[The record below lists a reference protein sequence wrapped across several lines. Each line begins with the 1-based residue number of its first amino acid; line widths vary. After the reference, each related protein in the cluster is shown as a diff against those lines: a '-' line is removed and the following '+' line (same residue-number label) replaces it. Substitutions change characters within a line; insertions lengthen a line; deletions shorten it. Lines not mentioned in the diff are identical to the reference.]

1 MFYRFIPIVSVSATL
16 YTGRHSLLT
25 GIYRLLLRWNL
36 IHMFKLRSLF
46 TPILLLL
53 VLLSPALSFA
63 DDTAAAAQ
71 QEDAAPKVNPSVELP
86 KMQKILDK
94 IKGQVSGDTNENQ
107 LNQLNE
113 MALELSGNADTL
125 GQALIPQRQQLDA
138 QLAVL
143 GPAPKADSGVKET
156 PEVTRKRSSLESQK
170 SKLDDQIKQA
180 EGIKNGALVLSSQ
193 IVNLRRDQLKSQLA
207 LNSGSILGP
216 KFWSPLVSRQ
226 DLDGEKISDFIAELQ
241 DTAALSWEPGWRFG
255 TIGWLIAA
263 MLVMTL
269 GRRYSEEFLA
279 WVSIHKMP
287 EGRLRRSFLAA
298 AIALTTLAAVVLTF
312 NFIALAF
319 TRRDEVS
326 TDVQDFVERLVQ
338 LSVYCGLIAG
348 LGRAFLS
355 TRRPSW
361 RLPSISNEVA
371 QALKPFPPITAA
383 LVFVFQTAESFNY
396 SVGTSLNTTI
406 FANGLTALLIGST
419 GLAISMRTNRVRRRM
434 VQEGNAPEARPTI
447 VGLVQLALT
456 MTALAILISLII
468 GYVTLA
474 RFLSYEV
481 IWCGILFG
489 SFYFLSHL
497 VNDGCESLFSTNN
510 ATGKRLQ
517 GSLNIDERHLQQA
530 ATLLAAVGKTVL
542 IGFVALALL
551 NGTFASSTPIELIQ
565 KVIEF
570 WGGKGL
576 ESLNIVPAHM
586 VNAILCLVV
595 GIYVLRSVRRWLDK
609 DFLPKTTMDVGMR
622 VSLVTLFSNIGYV
635 LIILLTLSI
644 MGLQWNKLAWIVSA
658 LSVGIG
664 FGLQEIVKNFISGL
678 ILLTERPVKVGDLV
692 SISGIEGDIRRI
704 NVRATEIQLSDK
716 STVIVPNSQLIS
728 QNVRNATMGNAQ
740 GVVTI
745 LLTFPLDIDP
755 VRVREILLEV
765 YQENERILETPEP
778 SVSFKD
784 LTPAGIVL
792 SVTGNVASQR
802 QISGAKSDLL
812 FDILTRLRKEGIVL
826 STPQTMIIERR
837 ALPATVQDEGEQ
849 LP

>member
-1 MFYRFIPIVSVSATL
+1 
-16 YTGRHSLLT
+16 
-25 GIYRLLLRWNL
+25 
-36 IHMFKLRSLF
+36 MFKFRSLF
-46 TPILLLL
+46 TPFLLLL
-53 VLLSPALSFA
+53 VLFTPALSYA
-63 DDTAAAAQ
+63 DDNAAPAQ
-71 QEDAAPKVNPSVELP
+71 QEEDAAPKVNPAVELP

-113 MALELSGNADTL
+113 MALELSGNAETL

-156 PEVTRKRSSLESQK
+156 PEVTRKRAALENQK
-170 SKLDDQIKQA
+170 GKLDDQIKQA
-180 EGIKNGALVLSSQ
+180 DGIKNGALVLSSQ

-216 KFWSPLVSRQ
+216 RFWSPLFSRQ
-226 DLDGEKISDFIAELQ
+226 DLDGEKIGDFISELQ
-241 DTAALSWEPGWRFG
+241 DTAALSWEPGWRVG
-255 TIGWLIAA
+255 TVGWLLAA
-263 MLVMTL
+263 LLVMTL

-279 WVSIHKMP
+279 WVSIHKLP

-312 NFIALAF
+312 NFLSLAF
-319 TRRDEVS
+319 VRRDEVS
-326 TDVQDFVERLVQ
+326 SDVQDFISRLVQ

-361 RLPSISNEVA
+361 RLPSISSEVA
-371 QALKPFPPITAA
+371 LALKPFPPITAA
-383 LVFVFQTAESFNY
+383 LVFIFQTAESFNY
-396 SVGTSLNTTI
+396 TVGTSLNTTI

-434 VQEGNAPEARPTI
+434 AQAGNPPEARPTI

-456 MTALAILISLII
+456 VTAVAILVSLIV

-497 VNDGCESLFSTNN
+497 INDGCESLFSTNN

-517 GSLNIDERHLQQA
+517 SSLNIDERYLQQA
-530 ATLLAAVGKTVL
+530 ATLLSAVGKTLLVA
-542 IGFVALALL
+542 FVALALL

-609 DFLPKTTMDVGMR
+609 EFLPKTTMDIGMR

-704 NVRATEIQLSDK
+704 NVRATEIQLGDK

-745 LLTFPLDIDP
+745 QLTFPLDIDP
-755 VRVREILLEV
+755 VQVRELLLDV
-765 YQENERILETPEP
+765 YRENERILETPEP

-837 ALPATVQDEGEQ
+837 ALPATQNEGEA

>member
-1 MFYRFIPIVSVSATL
+1 M
-16 YTGRHSLLT
+16 LLT
-25 GIYRLLLRWNL
+25 AA
-36 IHMFKLRSLF
+36 LF
-46 TPILLLL
+46 
-53 VLLSPALSFA
+53 PAWSMA
-63 DDTAAAAQ
+63 DDDVADAAQ
-71 QEDAAPKVNPSVELP
+71 QTDAAPKVNAAVELP
-86 KMQKILDK
+86 KMQKVLDK
-94 IKGQVSGDTNENQ
+94 IKGQVSGQTNENQ
-107 LNQLNE
+107 LTQLNE
-113 MALELSGNADTL
+113 LALELSGNADTL
-125 GQALIPQRQQLDA
+125 AQALQPQRQQLDA

-180 EGIKNGALVLSSQ
+180 DGIKNSALMLSSQ
-193 IVNLRRDQLKSQLA
+193 ITNLRRDLMKTQLA

-216 KFWSPLVSRQ
+216 RFWAPLFVKQ
-226 DLDGEKISDFIAELQ
+226 DLDNEKIDGFLQDLQ
-241 DTAALSWEPGWRFG
+241 DTAALSWEPGYRFG
-255 TIGWLIAA
+255 TIAWLLAA
-263 MLVMTL
+263 ILVMTL

-279 WVSIHKMP
+279 WISIHKMP

-312 NFIALAF
+312 NFTALAF
-319 TRRDEVS
+319 ARRDEVS
-326 TDVQDFVERLVQ
+326 GDVQDFVVSLVK
-338 LSVYCGLIAG
+338 LSVFCGLIAG

-361 RLPSISNEVA
+361 RLPAISNDVA
-371 QALKPFPPITAA
+371 MALKPFPPITAA
-383 LVFVFQTAESFNY
+383 LVFIFQTVENFNY
-396 SVGTSLNTTI
+396 TVGTSLNTTI

-419 GLAISMRTNRVRRRM
+419 ALAISMRTNRVRRRM
-434 VQEGNAPEARPTI
+434 VQEGNAPEVRSTL
-447 VGLVQLALT
+447 VGLIQMALT
-456 MTALAILISLII
+456 LTAVAILLSLII

-481 IWCGILFG
+481 VWCGILFG

-497 VNDGCESLFSTNN
+497 VNDGCESLFSVNSL
-510 ATGKRLQ
+510 TGRRLQ
-517 GSLNIDERHLQQA
+517 TSLNIDERHLQQA
-530 ATLLAAVGKTVL
+530 ATLLAALGKTLL

-551 NGTFASSTPIELIQ
+551 NGTFASSTPIELLQ
-565 KVIEF
+565 KAIEF

-586 VNAILCLVV
+586 VNAIICLVV
-595 GIYVLRSVRRWLDK
+595 GIYVLRSVRRWLDS
-609 DFLPKTTMDVGMR
+609 DFLPKTTMDAGMR
-622 VSLVTLFSNIGYV
+622 VSLITLFSNIGYV
-635 LIILLTLSI
+635 LVILLTLSI

-692 SISGIEGDIRRI
+692 TISGIEGDIRRI
-704 NVRATEIQLSDK
+704 NVRATEIQLGDK
-716 STVIVPNSQLIS
+716 STVIVPNSQFIS

-745 LLTFPLDIDP
+745 TLTFPLNIDP
-755 VRVREILLEV
+755 VRVRELLLEV
-765 YQENERILETPEP
+765 YNENERILEAPEP

-784 LTPAGIVL
+784 LTAQGIVL

-802 QISGAKSDLL
+802 QIAGAKSDLL

-837 ALPATVQDEGEQ
+837 QQMAEQ
-849 LP
+849 AADPQP

>member
-1 MFYRFIPIVSVSATL
+1 
-16 YTGRHSLLT
+16 
-25 GIYRLLLRWNL
+25 
-36 IHMFKLRSLF
+36 MFKFRSLF
-46 TPILLLL
+46 TPFLLLL
-53 VLLSPALSFA
+53 VLFTPALSYA
-63 DDTAAAAQ
+63 DDNAAPAQ
-71 QEDAAPKVNPSVELP
+71 QEEDAAPKVNPAVELP

-113 MALELSGNADTL
+113 MALELSGNAETL

-156 PEVTRKRSSLESQK
+156 PEVTRKRAALENQK
-170 SKLDDQIKQA
+170 GKLDDQIKQA
-180 EGIKNGALVLSSQ
+180 DGIKNGALVLSSQ

-216 KFWSPLVSRQ
+216 RFWSPLFSRQ
-226 DLDGEKISDFIAELQ
+226 DLDGEKIGDFISELQ
-241 DTAALSWEPGWRFG
+241 DTAALSWEPGWRVG
-255 TIGWLIAA
+255 TVGWLLAA
-263 MLVMTL
+263 LLVMTL

-279 WVSIHKMP
+279 WVSIHKLP

-312 NFIALAF
+312 NFLSLAF
-319 TRRDEVS
+319 VRRDEVS
-326 TDVQDFVERLVQ
+326 SDVQDFISRLVQ

-361 RLPSISNEVA
+361 RLPSISSEVA
-371 QALKPFPPITAA
+371 LALKPFPPITAA
-383 LVFVFQTAESFNY
+383 LVFIFQTAESFNY
-396 SVGTSLNTTI
+396 TVGTSLNTTI

-419 GLAISMRTNRVRRRM
+419 GLAISMRTNRMRRRM
-434 VQEGNAPEARPTI
+434 AQAGNPPEARPTI

-456 MTALAILISLII
+456 VTAVAILVSLIV

-497 VNDGCESLFSTNN
+497 INDGCESLFSTNN

-517 GSLNIDERHLQQA
+517 TSLNIDERYLQQA
-530 ATLLAAVGKTVL
+530 ATLLSAVGKTLLVA
-542 IGFVALALL
+542 FVALALL

-609 DFLPKTTMDVGMR
+609 EFLPKTTMDIGMR

-704 NVRATEIQLSDK
+704 NVRATEIQLGDK

-745 LLTFPLDIDP
+745 QLTFPLDIDP
-755 VRVREILLEV
+755 VQVRELLLDV
-765 YQENERILETPEP
+765 YRENERILETPEP

-837 ALPATVQDEGEQ
+837 ALPATQNEGEA

>member
-1 MFYRFIPIVSVSATL
+1 
-16 YTGRHSLLT
+16 
-25 GIYRLLLRWNL
+25 
-36 IHMFKLRSLF
+36 MFKLRFLL
-46 TPILLLL
+46 TPLLLL
-53 VLLSPALSFA
+53 MVCLAPALSVA
-63 DDTAAAAQ
+63 DDNPATAQ
-71 QEDAAPKVNPSVELP
+71 QEEDAAPKANPTVELP

-113 MALELSGNADTL
+113 MALELSGNAETL
-125 GQALIPQRQQLDA
+125 GQALVPQMQQLDA

-143 GPAPKADSGVKET
+143 GPAPKPDSGVKET
-156 PEVTRKRSSLESQK
+156 AEVTRKRASLGSQK
-170 SKLDDQIKQA
+170 DKLADQIKQA
-180 EGIKNGALVLSSQ
+180 EGIKNGALMLSSQ

-207 LNSGSILGP
+207 LNSGSIFGP
-216 KFWSPLVSRQ
+216 RFWAPLISRQ
-226 DLDGEKISDFIAELQ
+226 DLDGEKISEFISELQ
-241 DTAALSWEPGWRFG
+241 DTAALSWESGWRVG
-255 TIGWLIAA
+255 TVGWLVAA

-269 GRRYSEEFLA
+269 GRRYGEEFLA
-279 WVSIHKMP
+279 WVSIHKLP

-312 NFIALAF
+312 NFVALAF
-319 TRRDEVS
+319 ARRDAIAD
-326 TDVQDFVERLVQ
+326 DVQDFIDRLVR

-361 RLPSISNEVA
+361 RLPSLSNEVA
-371 QALKPFPPITAA
+371 LALKPFPPITAA
-383 LVFVFQTAESFNY
+383 LVFIFQTVEAFNY

-406 FANGLTALLIGST
+406 FANGLTALLIGLT
-419 GLAISMRTNRVRRRM
+419 GLAISLRTNRVRRRM
-434 VQEGNAPEARPTI
+434 AHEGNAPEARPTI
-447 VGLVQLALT
+447 VGLIQLGLT
-456 MTALAILISLII
+456 LTALAILVSLII

-474 RFLSYEV
+474 RFLAYEV
-481 IWCGILFG
+481 ITCGIVFG

-497 VNDGCESLFSTNN
+497 LNDGCDSLFSVSNR
-510 ATGKRLQ
+510 TGKWLQ
-517 GSLNIDERHLQQA
+517 TSLNIDERHLQQT
-530 ATLLAAVGKTVL
+530 ATLLAALGKTVL
-542 IGFVALALL
+542 VAFVALALL

-586 VNAILCLVV
+586 VNAILCLIV
-595 GIYVLRSVRRWLDK
+595 GIYLLRAVRRWLDQ

-622 VSLVTLFSNIGYV
+622 VSLITLFSNIGYV
-635 LIILLTLSI
+635 LVILLTLSI

-704 NVRATEIQLSDK
+704 NVRATEIQLGDK
-716 STVIVPNSQLIS
+716 STVIVPNSQFIS

-745 LLTFPLDIDP
+745 QLTFPLDIDP

-765 YQENERILETPEP
+765 YQENERILDTPEP

-812 FDILTRLRKEGIVL
+812 FDMLTRLRKEGIVL

-837 ALPATVQDEGEQ
+837 ALQQAAASDELTQ
-849 LP
+849 

>member
-1 MFYRFIPIVSVSATL
+1 
-16 YTGRHSLLT
+16 
-25 GIYRLLLRWNL
+25 
-36 IHMFKLRSLF
+36 MFKFRSLF
-46 TPILLLL
+46 TPFLLLL
-53 VLLSPALSFA
+53 VLFTPALSYA
-63 DDTAAAAQ
+63 DDNAAPAQ
-71 QEDAAPKVNPSVELP
+71 QEEDAAPKVNPAVELP

-113 MALELSGNADTL
+113 MALELSGNAETL

-156 PEVTRKRSSLESQK
+156 PEVTRKRAALENQK
-170 SKLDDQIKQA
+170 GKVDDQIKQA
-180 EGIKNGALVLSSQ
+180 DGIKNGALVLSSQ

-216 KFWSPLVSRQ
+216 RFWSPLFSRQ
-226 DLDGEKISDFIAELQ
+226 DLDGEKIGDFISELQ
-241 DTAALSWEPGWRFG
+241 DTAALSWEPGWRVG
-255 TIGWLIAA
+255 TVGWLLAA
-263 MLVMTL
+263 LLVMTL

-279 WVSIHKMP
+279 WVSIHKLP

-312 NFIALAF
+312 NFLSLAF
-319 TRRDEVS
+319 VRRDEVS
-326 TDVQDFVERLVQ
+326 SDVQDFISRLVQ

-361 RLPSISNEVA
+361 RLPSISSEVA
-371 QALKPFPPITAA
+371 LALKPFPPITAA
-383 LVFVFQTAESFNY
+383 LVFIFQTAESFNY
-396 SVGTSLNTTI
+396 TVGTSLNTTI

-434 VQEGNAPEARPTI
+434 AQAGNPPEARPTI

-456 MTALAILISLII
+456 VTAVAILVSLIV

-497 VNDGCESLFSTNN
+497 INDGCESLFSTNN

-517 GSLNIDERHLQQA
+517 TSLNIDERYLQQA
-530 ATLLAAVGKTVL
+530 ATLLSAVGKTLLVA
-542 IGFVALALL
+542 FVALALL

-609 DFLPKTTMDVGMR
+609 EFLPKTTMDIGMR

-704 NVRATEIQLSDK
+704 NVRATEIQLGDK

-745 LLTFPLDIDP
+745 QLTFPLDIDP
-755 VRVREILLEV
+755 VQVRELLLDV
-765 YQENERILETPEP
+765 YRENERILETPEP

-837 ALPATVQDEGEQ
+837 ALPATAQEQ
-849 LP
+849 SDPIP

>member
-1 MFYRFIPIVSVSATL
+1 
-16 YTGRHSLLT
+16 
-25 GIYRLLLRWNL
+25 
-36 IHMFKLRSLF
+36 MFKLRSLL
-46 TPILLLL
+46 TPFLLLM
-53 VLLSPALSFA
+53 VLIAPALSYA
-63 DDTAAAAQ
+63 DDAPPNDQ
-71 QEDAAPKVNPSVELP
+71 MEEAAPKVNAAVELP

-94 IKGQVSGDTNENQ
+94 IKGQVSGDTNESQ

-113 MALELSGNADTL
+113 LALELSGNAETL
-125 GQALIPQRQQLDA
+125 GQALVPQRQQLDA

-143 GPAPKADSGVKET
+143 GPKPTADSGVKET
-156 PEVTRKRSSLESQK
+156 PEVTRKRAALESQK
-170 SKLDDQIKQA
+170 GKLDDQIKQA
-180 EGIKNGALVLSSQ
+180 DGIKSGALVLSSQ

-207 LNSGSILGP
+207 LNSGSIFGAR
-216 KFWSPLVSRQ
+216 FWAPVVSRQ
-226 DLDGEKISDFIAELQ
+226 DLDGEKISDFIDELQ
-241 DTAALSWEPGWRFG
+241 DTAALSWESGWRVG
-255 TIGWLIAA
+255 TIAWLLAA

-287 EGRLRRSFLAA
+287 EGRLRRSFLAT
-298 AIALTTLAAVVLTF
+298 AIAVTTLVAVVLTF

-326 TDVQDFVERLVQ
+326 SDVQDFVDRLVQ

-361 RLPSISNEVA
+361 RLPAISNEVA
-371 QALKPFPPITAA
+371 LALKPFPPFTAA
-383 LVFVFQTAESFNY
+383 LVFVFQTAEAFNY

-406 FANGLTALLIGST
+406 FANGLTALLIGAT

-434 VQEGNAPEARPTI
+434 VQEGQQPEARSTL
-447 VGLVQLALT
+447 VGLVQMALT
-456 MTALAILISLII
+456 LTSLAILIALIV

-481 IWCGILFG
+481 IWCGIMFG

-497 VNDGCESLFSTNN
+497 VSDGCESLFSTSN

-517 GSLNIDERHLQQA
+517 TSLNIDERHLQQA
-530 ATLLAAVGKTVL
+530 ATLLAAIGKTLLVAIL
-542 IGFVALALL
+542 ALALL

-576 ESLNIVPAHM
+576 ESLNIVPAHL

-595 GIYVLRSVRRWLDK
+595 GIYVLRTVRRWLDH

-692 SISGIEGDIRRI
+692 TISGIEGDIRRI
-704 NVRATEIQLSDK
+704 NVRATEIQLGDK
-716 STVIVPNSQLIS
+716 STVIVPNSQFIS

-765 YQENERILETPEP
+765 YAENERILETPEP

-784 LTPAGIVL
+784 LTSAGIVL

-837 ALPATVQDEGEQ
+837 AVPAATQDQGEALP
-849 LP
+849 

>member
-1 MFYRFIPIVSVSATL
+1 
-16 YTGRHSLLT
+16 
-25 GIYRLLLRWNL
+25 
-36 IHMFKLRSLF
+36 MFKFRSLF
-46 TPILLLL
+46 TPFLLLL
-53 VLLSPALSFA
+53 VLFTPALSYA
-63 DDTAAAAQ
+63 DDNAAPAQ
-71 QEDAAPKVNPSVELP
+71 QEEDAAPKVNPAVELP

-113 MALELSGNADTL
+113 MALELSGNAETL

-156 PEVTRKRSSLESQK
+156 PEVTRKRAALENQK
-170 SKLDDQIKQA
+170 GKLDDQIKQA
-180 EGIKNGALVLSSQ
+180 DGIKNGALVLSSQ

-216 KFWSPLVSRQ
+216 RFWSPLFSRQ
-226 DLDGEKISDFIAELQ
+226 DLDGEKIGDFISELQ
-241 DTAALSWEPGWRFG
+241 DTAALSWEPGWRVG
-255 TIGWLIAA
+255 TVGWLLAA
-263 MLVMTL
+263 LLVMTL

-279 WVSIHKMP
+279 WVSIHKLP

-312 NFIALAF
+312 NFLSLAF
-319 TRRDEVS
+319 VRRDEVS
-326 TDVQDFVERLVQ
+326 SDVQDFISRLVQ

-361 RLPSISNEVA
+361 RLPSISSEVA
-371 QALKPFPPITAA
+371 LALKPFPPITAA
-383 LVFVFQTAESFNY
+383 LVFIFQTAESFNY
-396 SVGTSLNTTI
+396 TVGTSLNTTI

-434 VQEGNAPEARPTI
+434 AQAGNPPEARPTV

-456 MTALAILISLII
+456 VTAVAILVSLIV

-497 VNDGCESLFSTNN
+497 INDGCESLFSTNN

-517 GSLNIDERHLQQA
+517 TSLNIDERYLQQA
-530 ATLLAAVGKTVL
+530 ATLLSAVGKTLLVA
-542 IGFVALALL
+542 FVALALL

-609 DFLPKTTMDVGMR
+609 EFLPKTTMDIGMR

-704 NVRATEIQLSDK
+704 NVRATEIQLGDK

-745 LLTFPLDIDP
+745 QLTFPLDIDP
-755 VRVREILLEV
+755 VQVRELLLDV
-765 YQENERILETPEP
+765 YRENERILETPEP

-837 ALPATVQDEGEQ
+837 ALPATAQEQ
-849 LP
+849 SDPIP

>member
-1 MFYRFIPIVSVSATL
+1 
-16 YTGRHSLLT
+16 
-25 GIYRLLLRWNL
+25 
-36 IHMFKLRSLF
+36 MFKLKSF
-46 TPILLLL
+46 FALLMLAL
-53 VLLSPALSFA
+53 VAFAPALSLAA
-63 DDTAAAAQ
+63 DDAVSAAQ
-71 QEDAAPKVNPSVELP
+71 EQDEQPKVNAAVELP

-94 IKGQVSGDTNENQ
+94 IKGQVSGETSESK

-113 MALELSGNADTL
+113 MALELSGSADTL
-125 GQALIPQRQQLDA
+125 GQALLPDRQQLDA

-143 GPAPKADSGVKET
+143 GPAPKPDSGMKET
-156 PEVTRKRSSLESQK
+156 AEVVRKRSALESQK
-170 SKLDDQIKQA
+170 AKMDAQIKQA
-180 EGIKNGALVLSSQ
+180 EGIKNGALMLSSQ

-207 LNSGSILGP
+207 LNSGSIFGP
-216 KFWSPLVSRQ
+216 RFWAPVFNSQ
-226 DLDGEKISDFIAELQ
+226 DLDGEKINDFLSELQ
-241 DTAALSWEPGWRFG
+241 DTAAMSWESGWRFG
-255 TIGWLIAA
+255 TIAWLVAA

-298 AIALTTLAAVVLTF
+298 TIALTTLAAVVLTF
-312 NFIALAF
+312 NFIALAL

-326 TDVQDFVERLVQ
+326 TDVQDFVDRLVQ
-338 LSVYCGLIAG
+338 LSVFCGLIAG

-361 RLPSISNEVA
+361 RLPALSNEVA
-371 QALKPFPPITAA
+371 LALKPFPPITAV
-383 LVFVFQTAESFNY
+383 LVFIFQTVEAFNY

-419 GLAISMRTNRVRRRM
+419 ALAISVRTNRVRRRM
-434 VQEGNAPEARPTI
+434 ALAGTPPEARSTV
-447 VGLVQLALT
+447 VGLIQMALT
-456 MTALAILISLII
+456 LTAVAILLSLII

-474 RFLSYEV
+474 RYLSYEV
-481 IWCGILFG
+481 IWWGILFG

-510 ATGKRLQ
+510 SSGKRIQ
-517 GSLNIDERHLQQA
+517 SSLNIDERHLQQA
-530 ATLLAAVGKTVL
+530 ATVLAAIGKTFL
-542 IGFVALALL
+542 ILFVALALL
-551 NGTFASSTPIELIQ
+551 NGTFASSTPIELLQ
-565 KVIEF
+565 KAIEF

-586 VNAILCLVV
+586 VNAIICLIV
-595 GIYVLRSVRRWLDK
+595 GIYVLRSVRRWLDN

-755 VRVREILLEV
+755 VQVREILLEV
-765 YQENERILETPEP
+765 YNENERILETPEP

-784 LTPAGIVL
+784 LTPQGIVL
-792 SVTGNVASQR
+792 SVTGNVAGQR

-812 FDILTRLRKEGIVL
+812 FDILTRLRKEGIML
-826 STPQTMIIERR
+826 SAPQTMIIERR
-837 ALPATVQDEGEQ
+837 HQAAVAAAEEQ
-849 LP
+849 MP

>member
-1 MFYRFIPIVSVSATL
+1 M
-16 YTGRHSLLT
+16 
-25 GIYRLLLRWNL
+25 RWNL
-36 IHMFKLRSLF
+36 THMFKFRSLF
-46 TPILLLL
+46 TPFLLLL
-53 VLLSPALSFA
+53 VLLTPALSYA
-63 DDTAAAAQ
+63 DDNAAAAQ
-71 QEDAAPKVNPSVELP
+71 QEDDAAPKVNPAVELP

-113 MALELSGNADTL
+113 MALELSGNAETL

-156 PEVTRKRSSLESQK
+156 PEVTRKRAALENQK
-170 SKLDDQIKQA
+170 GKLDDQIKQA
-180 EGIKNGALVLSSQ
+180 DGIKNGALVLSSQ

-216 KFWSPLVSRQ
+216 RFWSPLFSRQ
-226 DLDGEKISDFIAELQ
+226 DLDGEKIGDFISELQ
-241 DTAALSWEPGWRFG
+241 DTAALSWEPGWRVG
-255 TIGWLIAA
+255 TVGWLLAA
-263 MLVMTL
+263 LLVMTL

-279 WVSIHKMP
+279 WVSIHKLP

-312 NFIALAF
+312 NFLSLAF
-319 TRRDEVS
+319 VRRDEVS
-326 TDVQDFVERLVQ
+326 SDVQDFISRLVQ

-361 RLPSISNEVA
+361 RLPSISSEVA
-371 QALKPFPPITAA
+371 LALKPFPPITAA
-383 LVFVFQTAESFNY
+383 LVFIFQTAESFNY
-396 SVGTSLNTTI
+396 TVGTSLNTTI

-434 VQEGNAPEARPTI
+434 AQAGNPPEARPTI

-456 MTALAILISLII
+456 VTAVAILVSLIV

-497 VNDGCESLFSTNN
+497 INDGCESLFSTNN

-517 GSLNIDERHLQQA
+517 TSLNIDERYLQQA
-530 ATLLAAVGKTVL
+530 ATLLSAVGKTLLVA
-542 IGFVALALL
+542 FVALALL

-609 DFLPKTTMDVGMR
+609 EFLPKTTMDIGMR

-704 NVRATEIQLSDK
+704 NVRATEIQLGDK

-745 LLTFPLDIDP
+745 QLTFPLDIDP
-755 VRVREILLEV
+755 VQVRELLLDV
-765 YQENERILETPEP
+765 YRENERILETPEP

-837 ALPATVQDEGEQ
+837 ALPATQNEGEA

>member
-1 MFYRFIPIVSVSATL
+1 
-16 YTGRHSLLT
+16 
-25 GIYRLLLRWNL
+25 
-36 IHMFKLRSLF
+36 MFKLRSFFALLMLLAVALF
-46 TPILLLL
+46 
-53 VLLSPALSFA
+53 PACSMA
-63 DDTAAAAQ
+63 DDDAADAAQ
-71 QEDAAPKVNPSVELP
+71 QTDAAPKVNAAVELP
-86 KMQKILDK
+86 KMQKVLDK
-94 IKGQVSGDTNENQ
+94 IKGQVSGQTNENQ
-107 LNQLNE
+107 LTQLNE

-125 GQALIPQRQQLDA
+125 AQALQPQRQQLDA

-170 SKLDDQIKQA
+170 TKLDEQIKQA
-180 EGIKNGALVLSSQ
+180 EGIKNSALMLSSQ
-193 IVNLRRDQLKSQLA
+193 ITNLRRDLMKTQLA
-207 LNSGSILGP
+207 LNSGSIFGP
-216 KFWSPLVSRQ
+216 RFWAPLFVKQ
-226 DLDGEKISDFIAELQ
+226 DLDNEKIDDFLQELK
-241 DTAALSWEPGWRFG
+241 DTAALSWEPGYRFG
-255 TIGWLIAA
+255 TVAWLLAA
-263 MLVMTL
+263 VLIMTL

-279 WVSIHKMP
+279 WISIHKMP

-312 NFIALAF
+312 NFTALAF
-319 TRRDEVS
+319 ARRDEVS
-326 TDVQDFVERLVQ
+326 SDVQDFVLSLVK
-338 LSVYCGLIAG
+338 LSVFCGLIAG
-348 LGRAFLS
+348 LGRALLS

-361 RLPSISNEVA
+361 RLPTISNEVA
-371 QALKPFPPITAA
+371 LALKPFPPITAA
-383 LVFVFQTAESFNY
+383 LVFIFQTVENFNY
-396 SVGTSLNTTI
+396 TVGTSLNTTI

-419 GLAISMRTNRVRRRM
+419 ALAISMRSNRVRRRLA
-434 VQEGNAPEARPTI
+434 QAGNAPEVRSTL
-447 VGLVQLALT
+447 VGLIQLGLT
-456 MTALAILISLII
+456 ITAMAILLSLIV

-474 RFLSYEV
+474 RFLSYELV
-481 IWCGILFG
+481 WCGILFG

-497 VNDGCESLFSTNN
+497 VNDGCESLFSVHN

-517 GSLNIDERHLQQA
+517 ALLNIDERHLQQA
-530 ATLLAAVGKTVL
+530 ATLLAALGKTLL

-551 NGTFASSTPIELIQ
+551 NGTFASSTPIELLQ
-565 KVIEF
+565 KAIEF

-586 VNAILCLVV
+586 VNAIICLVV
-595 GIYVLRSVRRWLDK
+595 GIYVLRNVRRWLDT
-609 DFLPKTTMDVGMR
+609 DFLPKTTMDAGMR
-622 VSLVTLFSNIGYV
+622 VSLITLFSNIGYV
-635 LIILLTLSI
+635 LVILLTLSI

-692 SISGIEGDIRRI
+692 TISGIEGDIRRI
-704 NVRATEIQLSDK
+704 NVRATEIQLGDK
-716 STVIVPNSQLIS
+716 STVIVPNSQFIS

-745 LLTFPLDIDP
+745 LLTFPLNIDP
-755 VRVREILLEV
+755 VRVRELLLEV
-765 YQENERILETPEP
+765 YNDNERILETPEP

-784 LTPAGIVL
+784 LTPQGIVL

-837 ALPATVQDEGEQ
+837 AQPADAEP
-849 LP
+849 LS

>member
-1 MFYRFIPIVSVSATL
+1 M
-16 YTGRHSLLT
+16 
-25 GIYRLLLRWNL
+25 RWNL
-36 IHMFKLRSLF
+36 THMFKFRSLF
-46 TPILLLL
+46 TPFLLLL
-53 VLLSPALSFA
+53 VLFTPALSYA
-63 DDTAAAAQ
+63 DDNAAPAQ
-71 QEDAAPKVNPSVELP
+71 QEEDAAPKVNPAVELP

-113 MALELSGNADTL
+113 MALELSGNAETL

-156 PEVTRKRSSLESQK
+156 PEVTRKRAALENQK
-170 SKLDDQIKQA
+170 GKLDDQIKQA
-180 EGIKNGALVLSSQ
+180 DGIKNGALVLSSQ

-216 KFWSPLVSRQ
+216 RFWSPLFSRQ
-226 DLDGEKISDFIAELQ
+226 DLDGEKIGDFISELQ
-241 DTAALSWEPGWRFG
+241 DTAALSWEPGWRVG
-255 TIGWLIAA
+255 TVGWLLAA
-263 MLVMTL
+263 LLVMTL

-279 WVSIHKMP
+279 WVSIHKLP

-312 NFIALAF
+312 NFLSLAF
-319 TRRDEVS
+319 VRRDEVS
-326 TDVQDFVERLVQ
+326 SDVQDFISRLVQ

-361 RLPSISNEVA
+361 RLPSISSEVA
-371 QALKPFPPITAA
+371 LALKPFPPITAA
-383 LVFVFQTAESFNY
+383 LVFIFQTAESFNY
-396 SVGTSLNTTI
+396 TVGTSLNTTI

-434 VQEGNAPEARPTI
+434 AQAGNPPEARPTV

-456 MTALAILISLII
+456 VTAVAILVSLIV

-497 VNDGCESLFSTNN
+497 INDGCESLFSTNN

-517 GSLNIDERHLQQA
+517 TSLNIDERYLQQA
-530 ATLLAAVGKTVL
+530 ATLLSAVGKTLLVA
-542 IGFVALALL
+542 FVALALL

-609 DFLPKTTMDVGMR
+609 EFLPKTTMDIGMR

-704 NVRATEIQLSDK
+704 NVRATEIQLGDK

-745 LLTFPLDIDP
+745 QLTFPLDIDP
-755 VRVREILLEV
+755 VQVRELLLDV
-765 YQENERILETPEP
+765 YRENERILETPEP

-837 ALPATVQDEGEQ
+837 ALPATQNEGEA

>member
-1 MFYRFIPIVSVSATL
+1 M
-16 YTGRHSLLT
+16 
-25 GIYRLLLRWNL
+25 RWNL
-36 IHMFKLRSLF
+36 THMFKFRSLF
-46 TPILLLL
+46 TPFLLLL
-53 VLLSPALSFA
+53 VLFMPALSYA
-63 DDTAAAAQ
+63 DDNAAPAQ
-71 QEDAAPKVNPSVELP
+71 QEEDAAPKVNPAVELP

-113 MALELSGNADTL
+113 MALELSGNAETL

-143 GPAPKADSGVKET
+143 GPAPKADSGVRET
-156 PEVTRKRSSLESQK
+156 PEVTRKRAALENQK
-170 SKLDDQIKQA
+170 GKLDDQIKQA
-180 EGIKNGALVLSSQ
+180 DGIKNGALVLSSQ

-216 KFWSPLVSRQ
+216 RFWSPLFSRQ
-226 DLDGEKISDFIAELQ
+226 DLDGEKIGDFISELQ
-241 DTAALSWEPGWRFG
+241 DTAALSWEPGWRVG
-255 TIGWLIAA
+255 TVGWLLAA
-263 MLVMTL
+263 LLVMTL

-279 WVSIHKMP
+279 WVSIHKLP

-312 NFIALAF
+312 NFLSLAF
-319 TRRDEVS
+319 VRRDEVS
-326 TDVQDFVERLVQ
+326 SDVQDFISRLVQ

-361 RLPSISNEVA
+361 RLPSISSEVA
-371 QALKPFPPITAA
+371 LALKPFPPITAA
-383 LVFVFQTAESFNY
+383 LVFIFQTAESFNY
-396 SVGTSLNTTI
+396 TVGTSLNTTI

-434 VQEGNAPEARPTI
+434 AQAGNPPEARPTI

-456 MTALAILISLII
+456 VTAVAILVSLIV

-497 VNDGCESLFSTNN
+497 INDGCESLFSTNN

-517 GSLNIDERHLQQA
+517 TSLNIDERYLQQA
-530 ATLLAAVGKTVL
+530 ATLLSAVGKTLLVA
-542 IGFVALALL
+542 FVALALL

-609 DFLPKTTMDVGMR
+609 EFLPKTTMDIGMR

-704 NVRATEIQLSDK
+704 NVRATEIQLGDK

-745 LLTFPLDIDP
+745 QLTFPLDIDP
-755 VRVREILLEV
+755 VQVRELLLDV
-765 YQENERILETPEP
+765 YRENERILETPEP

-837 ALPATVQDEGEQ
+837 ALPATQNEGEA

>member
-1 MFYRFIPIVSVSATL
+1 M
-16 YTGRHSLLT
+16 
-25 GIYRLLLRWNL
+25 RWNL
-36 IHMFKLRSLF
+36 THMFKFRSLF
-46 TPILLLL
+46 TPFLLLL
-53 VLLSPALSFA
+53 VLFTPALSYA
-63 DDTAAAAQ
+63 DDNAAPAQ
-71 QEDAAPKVNPSVELP
+71 QEEDAAPKVNPAVELP

-113 MALELSGNADTL
+113 MALELSGNAETL

-156 PEVTRKRSSLESQK
+156 PEVTRKRAALENQK
-170 SKLDDQIKQA
+170 GKLDDQIKQA
-180 EGIKNGALVLSSQ
+180 DGIKNGALVLSSQ

-216 KFWSPLVSRQ
+216 RFWSPLFSRQ
-226 DLDGEKISDFIAELQ
+226 DLDGEKIGDFISELQ
-241 DTAALSWEPGWRFG
+241 DTAALSWEPGWRVG
-255 TIGWLIAA
+255 TVGWLLAA
-263 MLVMTL
+263 LLVMTL

-279 WVSIHKMP
+279 WVSIHKLP

-312 NFIALAF
+312 NFLSLAF
-319 TRRDEVS
+319 VRRDEVS
-326 TDVQDFVERLVQ
+326 SDVQDFISRLVQ

-361 RLPSISNEVA
+361 RLPSISSEVA
-371 QALKPFPPITAA
+371 LALKPFPPITAA
-383 LVFVFQTAESFNY
+383 LVFIFQTAESFNY
-396 SVGTSLNTTI
+396 TVGTSLNTTI

-434 VQEGNAPEARPTI
+434 AQAGNPPEARPTV

-456 MTALAILISLII
+456 VTAVAILVSLIV

-497 VNDGCESLFSTNN
+497 INDGCESLFSTNN

-517 GSLNIDERHLQQA
+517 TSLNIDERYLQQA
-530 ATLLAAVGKTVL
+530 ATLLSAVGKTLLVA
-542 IGFVALALL
+542 FVALALL

-609 DFLPKTTMDVGMR
+609 EFLPKTTMDIGMR

-635 LIILLTLSI
+635 LVILLTLSI

-704 NVRATEIQLSDK
+704 NVRATEIQLGDK

-745 LLTFPLDIDP
+745 QLTFPLDIDP
-755 VRVREILLEV
+755 VQVRELLLDV
-765 YQENERILETPEP
+765 YRENERILETPEP

-837 ALPATVQDEGEQ
+837 ALPATQNEGEA